1 MSQETIDI
9 LNTDRANQ
17 LALSPSSELFQI
29 VDGDTFS
36 GVFDRAHFEEN
47 KDDGNNQQKI
57 LRPVIMVSDIP
68 SGMVERQTQ
77 ITRENGTDT
86 YTLFFIG
93 IDDEGIPLLWL
104 F

>member
-1 MSQETIDI
+1 MSQTTIDI
-9 LNTDRANQ
+9 MNADRANQ
-17 LALSPSSELFQI
+17 LALSPSSETFQI
-29 VDGDTFS
+29 VGGDTFS

-57 LRPVIMVSDIP
+57 LKPVIMVSTIP
-68 SGMVERQTQ
+68 SGLTERVTQ

-93 IDDEGIPLLWL
+93 KDDEGIPLLWL